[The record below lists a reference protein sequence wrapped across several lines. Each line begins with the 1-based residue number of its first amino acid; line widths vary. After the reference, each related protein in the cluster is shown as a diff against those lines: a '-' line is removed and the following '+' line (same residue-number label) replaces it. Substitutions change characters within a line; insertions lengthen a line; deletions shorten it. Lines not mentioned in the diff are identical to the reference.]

1 MPLQLPAVIIDVFAI
16 QRLKELKQRE
26 FYRALAC
33 RRQRRRREERRE
45 ERALRSL
52 QKNEA
57 RQSGEWW
64 VVLFSNYSLLKRK
77 EEKMKTKNFVVPS
90 FPSRLCFFNLS
101 LLFTLLQLLS
111 HVACCHV

>member
-57 RQSGEWW
+57 RRSGEWW
-64 VVLFSNYSLLKRK
+64 VVLFLKYILLRQK
-77 EEKMKTKNFVVPS
+77 EENVNCKNFVE
-90 FPSRLCFFNLS
+90 
-101 LLFTLLQLLS
+101 
-111 HVACCHV
+111 